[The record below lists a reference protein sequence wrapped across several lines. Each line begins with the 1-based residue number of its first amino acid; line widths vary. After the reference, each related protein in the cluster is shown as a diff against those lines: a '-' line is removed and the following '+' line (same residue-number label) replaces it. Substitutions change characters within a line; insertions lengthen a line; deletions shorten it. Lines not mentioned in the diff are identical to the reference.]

1 MAQDKNFM
9 ARAFDAL
16 LAGRQR
22 QAERYIE
29 RFEREFGKMNSKLT
43 KR

>member
-22 QAERYIE
+22 QAERYVE

>member
-1 MAQDKNFM
+1 MAGDKNFM

-16 LAGRQR
+16 VASRQR
-22 QAERYIE
+22 QAQLYVDRY
-29 RFEREFGKMNSKLT
+29 EREYGKMNSKLT

>member
-1 MAQDKNFM
+1 MADKNFM

-16 LAGRQR
+16 VASRQR
-22 QAERYIE
+22 QAQRYID
-29 RFEREFGKMNSKLT
+29 RFEREYGRTDSKLT